1 MNHWCLY
8 RCSDTGPYQRGMDTA
23 LGAHFLIINK
33 IDSRLS
39 THVSLT
45 EFDRILKCRHFTQ
58 FQFAF
63 LHAVPFLQ
71 CVKVLTQFYLR
82 LPQSHSN
89 LCAYGALSLA
99 SHFVVSCRPR
109 DVVPRVFRLSQML
122 CVVSVRRAIPNLG
135 LGTAHTARRVSS
147 GASPKALKP
156 VVVNSR
162 GLHRITVQSAYCST
176 SLLFFV

>member
-1 MNHWCLY
+1 M
-8 RCSDTGPYQRGMDTA
+8 
-23 LGAHFLIINK
+23 
-33 IDSRLS
+33 S
-39 THVSLT
+39 T
-45 EFDRILKCRHFTQ
+45 
-58 FQFAF
+58 
-63 LHAVPFLQ
+63 LHTVPICVPARSSFLQ

-122 CVVSVRRAIPNLG
+122 CVVSVRRAVPNLG
-135 LGTAHTARRVSS
+135 LGTAHTARRISS
-147 GASPKALKP
+147 GASPKAPKP

-162 GLHRITVQSAYCST
+162 GYPHRMVQST
-176 SLLFFV
+176 LQNLFMRDNA